1 MKQIRPQ
8 ASLAPS
14 KGNLRTFCHAR
25 SIRTWAFY
33 AVSITALGLLGAC
46 GGGSTST
53 GSGGDLAN
61 ITGTAYTACV
71 YDQYAGGGGARRCT
85 NQTRTVCNGSIF
97 GGNQVHY
104 QYSTCAQLGF

>member
-1 MKQIRPQ
+1 MKKHQTQP
-8 ASLAPS
+8 SLAHD
-14 KGNLRTFCHAR
+14 KGDK
-25 SIRTWAFY
+25 SGIRTWAMC
-33 AVSITALGLLGAC
+33 AVSVAALGLLGAC
-46 GGGSTST
+46 GGGGSTS
-53 GSGGDLAN
+53 SGGDISN

-85 NQTRTVCNGSIF
+85 NQSRAVCNGSIF